1 VASDIGCYTLA
12 VLPPFE
18 AVDTC
23 VCMGASIG
31 VGLGLRHALPPEQ
44 ARRVVSTIGDS
55 TFIHSGI
62 TGLVEMVY
70 NPPKT
75 GHLVIILDNGTT
87 AMTGLQE
94 HPGTGRTLD
103 HQPTGKVVI
112 EDLVRSLGIS
122 SVYVTDPTV
131 NPAVFQELVAASL
144 TSGKLTVI
152 VARRNCLLAAGKIK
166 EYERSA
172 AREEIPENCVE
183 QQD

>member
-1 VASDIGCYTLA
+1 
-12 VLPPFE
+12 
-18 AVDTC
+18 
-23 VCMGASIG
+23 
-31 VGLGLRHALPPEQ
+31 
-44 ARRVVSTIGDS
+44 
-55 TFIHSGI
+55 
-62 TGLVEMVY
+62 MVY

-112 EDLVRSLGIS
+112 EDLVRSLGIAR
-122 SVYVTDPTV
+122 VHVIDPTA
-131 NPAVFQELVAASL
+131 NSAAFQELVASSL
-144 TSGKLTVI
+144 GSGELTVI

-172 AREEIPENCVE
+172 AHEEITEDCVE